1 MRKVT
6 SNSMTINKYQALNVL
21 QSFLIHTFL
30 AAVALTCLFPL
41 FWMVRSALMTR
52 ETIFVDKSLI
62 PRTIELG
69 NFAAA
74 WIEGNFGTYF
84 FNSIFYTLAVVIGI
98 VLVASLAAY
107 AFSRLKFPGKNFF
120 FYMFVLAMMIPL
132 PGSFV
137 PLVVLM
143 NKLGL
148 VNTRIGYILCMIN
161 VGLSVSIL
169 LLKTFFDKM
178 PSDLEDA
185 ARIDG
190 CGRLGIW
197 WHVALPLARPAI
209 AVVVIFNSLNVCNEF
224 ILANLLLTDD
234 SLMTLQ
240 TGLFKFQGP
249 NLANYPVLMAGLTIS
264 AVPIIVIYLFMQ
276 KHIIKGLS
284 SGAIVG

>member
-1 MRKVT
+1 ME
-6 SNSMTINKYQALNVL
+6 MNKYKTADFFKGFFIHV
-21 QSFLIHTFL
+21 FLM
-30 AAVALTCLFPL
+30 AVTLTCLFPL
-41 FWMVRSALMTR
+41 FWMVRSALMTK
-52 ETIFVDKSLI
+52 ETIFIDRSLI
-62 PRTIELG
+62 PKVIEFG
-69 NFAAA
+69 NFPTA

-84 FNSIFYTLAVVIGI
+84 LNSIFYTAAVVLGI
-98 VLVASLAAY
+98 VLISSLAAY
-107 AFSRLKFPGKNFF
+107 AFSRLRFPGKNIF
-120 FYMFVLAMMIPL
+120 FYMFILAMMIPL
-132 PGSFV
+132 PGNFV

-143 NKLGL
+143 NKLHL

-161 VGLSVSIL
+161 VGMSISIL

-178 PSDLEDA
+178 PKDLEDA
-185 ARIDG
+185 AYIDG
-190 CGRLGIW
+190 CGHLGVW

-209 AVVVIFNSLNVCNEF
+209 AVVVIFNSLNVWNEF

-264 AVPIIVIYLFMQ
+264 VIPIIIIYLFMQ

-284 SGAIVG
+284 SGDFIG

>member
-1 MRKVT
+1 M
-6 SNSMTINKYQALNVL
+6 NKYKTTD
-21 QSFLIHTFL
+21 FLKGFL
-30 AAVALTCLFPL
+30 THAFLMAVTLTCVFPL
-41 FWMVRSALMTR
+41 FWMARSALMTN
-52 ETIFVDKSLI
+52 ETIFTDRSLI
-62 PRTIELG
+62 PKVIEFG
-69 NFAAA
+69 NFPSA
-74 WIEGNFGTYF
+74 WIEGNFGMYF
-84 FNSIFYTLAVVIGI
+84 LNSVFYTATVVIGI
-98 VLVASLAAY
+98 ILVASLAAY
-107 AFSRLKFPGKNFF
+107 SFSRLRFPGKNIF
-120 FYMFVLAMMIPL
+120 FYMFILAMMIPL

-190 CGRLGIW
+190 CGPLEVW

-209 AVVVIFNSLNVCNEF
+209 AVVAIFNSLIVWNEF

-240 TGLFKFQGP
+240 TGLYKFQGP

-264 AVPIIVIYLFMQ
+264 AVPIIMIYLFMQ
-276 KHIIKGLS
+276 KHIVKGLS
-284 SGAIVG
+284 TGDFIG